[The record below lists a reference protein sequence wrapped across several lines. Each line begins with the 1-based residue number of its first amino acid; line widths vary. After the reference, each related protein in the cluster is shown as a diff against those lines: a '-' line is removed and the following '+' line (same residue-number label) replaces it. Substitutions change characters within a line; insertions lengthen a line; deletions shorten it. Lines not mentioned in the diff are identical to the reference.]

1 MRLKKGFTLAEILIV
16 LMVIGVVAT
25 MTIPSLM
32 KGVTD
37 AQYKTAYKKAFNAVV
52 NIAAME
58 NVSGNLPATKDVSGV
73 AVMYK
78 TLKANLSVKDYVK
91 YADSELNSGTKVDL
105 SKVLENDEN
114 LATNAT
120 QSNWITTEDN
130 ISYLVMTVSQFK
142 TLAGIQDE
150 QTENNNTQ
158 ENQENPSGNQST
170 QAKKCG
176 TKLDINSSGID
187 QACMVVIVDVNG
199 VTSNPNS
206 LDKQVTG
213 VVENAQLNALE
224 GDRFPIFIGKDGAT
238 AGSKKTT
245 VTGRIVAELK

>member
-58 NVSGNLPATKDVSGV
+58 NVSGNLPATKDASGV
-73 AVMYK
+73 EVMYK
-78 TLKANLSVKDYVK
+78 TLKANLSVKDYVT
-91 YADSELNSGTKVDL
+91 YAKSNLNSGKKVAL
-105 SKVLENDEN
+105 SDVDETDTA
-114 LATNAT
+114 LTGGATH
-120 QSNWITTEDN
+120 SNWITTEDN
-130 ISYLVMTVSQFK
+130 ISYLVMTVNEFK
-142 TLAGIQDE
+142 TTAGIENQ
-150 QTENNNTQ
+150 QNENNNTQ
-158 ENQENPSGNQST
+158 ENQQNPSGNQST
-170 QAKKCG
+170 QSQPCG

-206 LDKQVTG
+206 LDAQVTG
-213 VVENAQLNALE
+213 VDENAQINALE

>member
-58 NVSGNLPATKDVSGV
+58 NVSGNLPATKDASGV
-73 AVMYK
+73 EVMYK
-78 TLKANLSVKDYVK
+78 TLKANLSVKDYVT
-91 YADSELNSGTKVDL
+91 YAKSNLNSGKKVALTD
-105 SKVLENDEN
+105 VDETDTA
-114 LATNAT
+114 LTSGATH
-120 QSNWITTEDN
+120 SNWITTEDN
-130 ISYLVMTVSQFK
+130 ISYLVMTVNEFK
-142 TLAGIQDE
+142 TTAGIGNQ
-150 QTENNNTQ
+150 QNENNNTQ
-158 ENQENPSGNQST
+158 ENQENPSGNQSN
-170 QAKKCG
+170 ANNKCG

-206 LDKQVTG
+206 LDAQVTG
-213 VVENAQLNALE
+213 VTENAQLNALE